1 MYGSAQH
8 TLREPLAIEGI
19 GLHTGAQ
26 VRVRVLP
33 QGPDSGLRFHLLGP
47 DVVFPAH
54 AEFVVD
60 TRRATVLGLGVHR
73 VSTVEH
79 LLSGLFAMGVDNAL
93 IEVDGPEIPVA
104 DGSAHTFAHEI
115 ARVGLSAQPVSRVV
129 HRVTSPWWFS
139 GDDAFL
145 AIFPSDRFRIRF
157 TVDYPKPVGAQYYDG
172 VVEPARY
179 LEDIS
184 AARTFGYLREV
195 QALLESGLAR
205 GGSLDNALVFDEA
218 GPMTPLRWASEV
230 VRHKVLD
237 LIGDFSLLGA
247 WPLCEVVS
255 IKSGHKLHVQAIRA
269 LRSGLAQKA
278 AIR

>member
-1 MYGSAQH
+1 LYGSAQH

-19 GLHTGAQ
+19 GLHTGAH

-54 AEFVVD
+54 AEFVLD
-60 TRRATVLGLGVHR
+60 TRRATVLGVGINR

-93 IEVDGPEIPVA
+93 IEVDGPEIPVS
-104 DGSAHTFAHEI
+104 DGSAGTFARDI
-115 ARVGLSAQPVSRVV
+115 ARVGLAVQPVSRAI
-129 HRVTSPWWFS
+129 HRVTQPLWFS
-139 GDDAFL
+139 GEDAFI
-145 AIFPSDRFRIRF
+145 AVVPSDRFRVRF
-157 TVDYPKPVGAQYYDG
+157 TVDYPAPVGAQYYDG
-172 VVEPARY
+172 VIDAGRY
-179 LEDIS
+179 VDEIAS
-184 AARTFGYLREV
+184 ARTFGYLSEV
-195 QALLESGLAR
+195 QALLDSGLAR
-205 GGSLDNALVFDEA
+205 GGSLDNALVFDDT

-237 LIGDFSLLGA
+237 LIGDFALLGA
-247 WPLCEVVS
+247 WPLCEVIS

-269 LRSGLAQKA
+269 LRASFAQKA
-278 AIR
+278 AIG